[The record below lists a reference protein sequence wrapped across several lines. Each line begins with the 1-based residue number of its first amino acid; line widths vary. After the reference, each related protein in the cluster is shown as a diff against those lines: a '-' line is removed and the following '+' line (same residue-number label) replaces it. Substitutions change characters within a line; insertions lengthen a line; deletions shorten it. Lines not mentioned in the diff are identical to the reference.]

1 LSLAKASDR
10 LAIARSGHSP
20 NNPRSKQVHTL
31 SNPYITWTITNKG
44 VKFMQKII
52 DLLKLIRLV
61 LDVISIIKKI
71 VKNKN
76 KD

>member
-1 LSLAKASDR
+1 
-10 LAIARSGHSP
+10 
-20 NNPRSKQVHTL
+20 
-31 SNPYITWTITNKG
+31 
-44 VKFMQKII
+44 MQKII